1 MLGER
6 RRRPPCW
13 PARWSGALLVLR
25 VGRTAGLVA
34 VLAALLATAGTLWA
48 LAGQPST

>member
-1 MLGER
+1 
-6 RRRPPCW
+6 
-13 PARWSGALLVLR
+13 